1 MKNMELALVMRF
13 RDMSSRGASQALQD
27 LTAKTKEA
35 TAAGQQ
41 LGKAST
47 GLSYTA
53 RVSQAGSAAM
63 QQLATSTQQ
72 ASASTEQL
80 GQASRTL
87 IATTRIPLAGAAAMQ
102 QLAQQ
107 TSVAERAVIGLS
119 RESQRAAA
127 ARELLGVRAENAIQR
142 EIRQTEAAYKRLAAT
157 GTLSA
162 REQARAYDAMRAKV
176 AGLRQELSGVSQ
188 LQRGMTAG
196 AKGLMAG
203 VGGVMAGKA
212 VLASPMRRVADY
224 DMRLANM
231 ANTAFNDTEV
241 NGRKL
246 SKEEQLE
253 ARREGKKELQGYIIA
268 AGKEGGTNDD
278 NLAALDKLIARGIFS
293 PQEAGKLLP
302 MISKAAAAA
311 GSTSEEMTGVV
322 MAAVQNAKI
331 PVEEIPKALGMA
343 LKAGQIGGFELKDM
357 ATWLPKMLAMG
368 GLSGL
373 RGTDGLASILAA
385 SQLAVTAAGG
395 TDEAGNNV
403 VNFLQKITSADTA
416 NDFKKINSKTFGEK
430 KKGEKGIDLY
440 GTLAQARKDGIDS
453 VEAFTRLVRR
463 VAEGDK
469 EFTKLQGL
477 AKKAGNDKD
486 KSALYGSM
494 ADILQARGVGKT
506 IQDRQAMLALLPMLF
521 DPEAYKKMKT
531 RILEGGEQDV
541 DINQR
546 FIKEQAGFK
555 FQQGE
560 NLKEQGQ
567 YESIGKFN
575 NAVGDVISKLVE
587 YGSQYPGLTAS
598 LVGATTAVSA
608 LAAAAGAAALPMLL
622 MGRGGQGGPS
632 GPPLPSGGPAARSLP
647 AAGLGLGLTAVSL
660 ANFNTDEELEE
671 LKNGEARMKK
681 LRAQYSADVI
691 KSARKRYQPWY
702 QFGDG
707 YAAENEQWVQRYLQ
721 DEAKP
726 KTAPPVAQR
735 NAPNPA
741 APIPQTTAA
750 VPQLDMVQAAV
761 NASAR
766 LDLAAQ
772 HIVQAS
778 LRPIPINV
786 KVDVQNGNI
795 VAAVNAVNSQTA
807 RRN

>member
-1 MKNMELALVMRF
+1 MRNLELALVMRF

-35 TAAGQQ
+35 SAAAGQ

-47 GLSYTA
+47 GL

-63 QQLATSTQQ
+63 QQLATSTQL

-107 TSVAERAVIGLS
+107 TGVAERAVIGLS

-127 ARELLGVRAENAIQR
+127 ARELLGVRAENTIQR

-157 GTLSA
+157 GTLSV
-162 REQARAYDAMRAKV
+162 REQARAYDAMRAKI

-188 LQRGMTAG
+188 LQRGITAG

-231 ANTAFNDTEV
+231 ANTAFNETEIE
-241 NGRKL
+241 GRKL
-246 SKEEQLE
+246 SVDEQLQ
-253 ARREGKKELQGYIIA
+253 RRRSGKAQLEGYIRTA
-268 AGKEGGTNDD
+268 TQEGGTRDD
-278 NLAALDKLIARGIFS
+278 NAAALDKLIARGIFS

-302 MISKAAAAA
+302 MISKAATAA
-311 GSTSEEMTGVV
+311 GSSSEEMTGVV

-331 PVEEIPKALGMA
+331 PVDQIPKALGMA
-343 LKAGQIGGFELKDM
+343 LKAGQLGGFELKDM

-368 GLSGL
+368 GAAGL
-373 RGTDGLASILAA
+373 RDTDGLAKILAL
-385 SQLAVTAAGG
+385 SQMAVTAAGSP
-395 TDEAGNNV
+395 DEAGNNV

-416 NDFKKINSKTFGEK
+416 NDFKKISARTLGDK

-440 GTLAQARKDGIDS
+440 GTLMEARSKGMDSID
-453 VEAFTRLVRR
+453 AFTSLVGK
-463 VAEGDK
+463 VAKADPA
-469 EFTKLQGL
+469 FAKLQKQTEA
-477 AKKAGNDKD
+477 AKDDKD
-486 KSALYGSM
+486 KTAMYGSM
-494 ADILQARGVGKT
+494 ADILMAKGIGKT
-506 IQDRQAMLALLPMLF
+506 LQDRQALLGILPVLF
-521 DPEAYKKMKT
+521 DPAKLQKLTEQT
-531 RILEGGEQDV
+531 RAGGEQDV
-541 DINQR
+541 ETNQR

-555 FQQGE
+555 LEQMK
-560 NLKEQGQ
+560 NVWEQGQ
-567 YESIGKFN
+567 YDSIGKFN
-575 NAVGDVISKLVE
+575 NAVGDVAGKLAD
-587 YGSQYPGLTAS
+587 YGAQYPGLTAA
-598 LVGATTAVSA
+598 LAGATTAVSA
-608 LAAAAGAAALPMLL
+608 LAAAAAAAALPMLL
-622 MGRGGQGGPS
+622 SNKIPGLGGGAGAGGGAAAATGGALRAAGGVGLAAAAGYGIGSLLNAGITTALTATNDGKERTLGTWVYDLLHRDEDAKLIAPT
-632 GPPLPSGGPAARSLP
+632 PLVKHNQSAAGPA
-647 AAGLGLGLTAVSL
+647 T
-660 ANFNTDEELEE
+660 
-671 LKNGEARMKK
+671 
-681 LRAQYSADVI
+681 
-691 KSARKRYQPWY
+691 
-702 QFGDG
+702 
-707 YAAENEQWVQRYLQ
+707 
-721 DEAKP
+721 
-726 KTAPPVAQR
+726 R

-778 LRPIPINV
+778 QRPIPINV